1 MNPNPPAVHY
11 ARCAD
16 TIARR
21 LRVLDT
27 IGSGATYLDAE
38 LTALHLSKIVE
49 VVASAAECVAGKAY
63 KPSGDR
69 GTQDAA
75 RILTELHKQHLLVL
89 PKAEDITTSDQPG
102 FALVVSGA
110 QVRDLGVQ
118 RHDRGFEP
126 ASQAVRQP
134 LPTVGGLPET
144 LLRHRRSLPA
154 LRGTHEARGQRHRP
168 GLHQARAPPPR
179 RAHRPARARARP
191 RATVLEEPRAA
202 SLGVRHRRGIA
213 TPPQRTKVR
222 RNRARQR
229 CVRRSDRAAPDGVL
243 GAFCPTGVG
252 PRRPSTSRSEA
263 PPASSAAGSRR
274 KPGFFRLRAG
284 RRLAVTGW

>member
-75 RILTELHKQHLLVL
+75 RVLTELHKQHLLVL

-110 QVRDLGVQ
+110 QVRDLGVADLKQ
-118 RHDRGFEP
+118 AYR
-126 ASQAVRQP
+126 ASTEF
-134 LPTVGGLPET
+134 LGETSPEAIDAERLGRILT
-144 LLRHRRSLPA
+144 DLRTWAGR
-154 LRGTHEARGQRHRP
+154 LRGWLWNHAMFLED
-168 GLHQARAPPPR
+168 QALIVQMGMLD
-179 RAHRPARARARP
+179 
-191 RATVLEEPRAA
+191 TE
-202 SLGVRHRRGIA
+202 SFIA
-213 TPPQRTKVR
+213 TLRKDAV
-222 RNRARQR
+222 NRPLTREVA
-229 CVRRSDRAAPDGVL
+229 CHDH
-243 GAFCPTGVG
+243 
-252 PRRPSTSRSEA
+252 
-263 PPASSAAGSRR
+263 
-274 KPGFFRLRAG
+274 GFL
-284 RRLAVTGW
+284 